1 MLPVLEVLVPVFAIV
16 ALAYAL
22 EPRLQSDLRTIS
34 NLSIELASPALIFS
48 VLAGSHPDP
57 ARWVAIAGGTLFV
70 AAATGSAAW
79 FCARSAGWDAR
90 SFLLPVMF
98 WNSGNMG
105 LPMARLALGEEG
117 LEVAALVY
125 VTMATLTSSLGI
137 WIAQGGGSAAP
148 VLRAPLLWAGV
159 LGLATA
165 LAQIELPRM
174 LLEPVVI
181 LGGAA
186 IPLMLV
192 NLGIQLRRLALSD
205 LSGAVVAVALRMG
218 GGVACALL
226 YAHGAGLDPIE
237 RGAFLLQAVM
247 PAAVINVVIAERY
260 GAPTGA
266 VASAIVL
273 GTLVAP
279 LAVSLVLLAIR

>member
-16 ALAYAL
+16 ALAYWL
-22 EPRLQSDLRTIS
+22 EPRLRLDLRTIS
-34 NLSIELASPALIFS
+34 ELSIEITSPALIFS

-57 ARWVAIAGGTLFV
+57 ARWLSLAGGTAFV
-70 AAATGSAAW
+70 AMATGAAGW
-79 FCARSAGWDAR
+79 ICARTAGWSAR
-90 SFLLPVMF
+90 AFLLPVMF

-105 LPMARLALGEEG
+105 LPMARLALGDAG

-137 WIAQGGGSAAP
+137 FIAQGGGSARSA
-148 VLRAPLLWAGV
+148 LRAPLLWAGI
-159 LGLATA
+159 LGLTSA
-165 LAQIELPRM
+165 LAGIELPRM
-174 LLEPVVI
+174 WLEALTI

-186 IPLMLV
+186 IPLMLI
-192 NLGIQLRRLALSD
+192 NLGIQLRHLALSD
-205 LSGAVVAVALRMG
+205 FAGAATAVALRMG
-218 GGVACALL
+218 GGVACALV
-226 YAHGAGLDPIE
+226 YAEWAGLERIE

-279 LAVSLVLLAIR
+279 FAVPLVLFAIR